1 MSNSDYNL
9 KIILLAA
16 GKSQRFNGIK
26 LLSTLSSRQTLM
38 ATSELKKQSTTLIEH
53 VLNQLGNALHEL
65 NIADNN
71 LQVATGLYHQ
81 QLSALIGDRYHIHY
95 CENAHLG
102 LGHTI
107 AQSVSEILEAQGT
120 AKPSH
125 ILFALADQVA
135 LTTDDYIHLI
145 EQSLSTP
152 NKLVCAEAEKELMP
166 PAIFPQHYFKE
177 LTTLYGDKGA
187 KALLHKN
194 KDNLQPVLLDKAAID
209 IDTQQDL
216 IDWLGK

>member
-26 LLSTLSSRQTLM
+26 LLSTLSSRQTLT
-38 ATSELKKQSTTLIEH
+38 TSPKKQSTTLIEH
-53 VLNQLGNALHEL
+53 VLNQLNNALQAL
-65 NIADNN
+65 KIADDN
-71 LQVATGLYHQ
+71 LLIATGTYHQ
-81 QLSALIGDRYHIHY
+81 QLSALISERHGIHY

-107 AQSVSEILEAQGT
+107 AQSVSEILEVQSS

-125 ILFALADQVA
+125 IMITLADQVA

-152 NKLVCAEAEKELMP
+152 NKLVCAQAEKELMP

-177 LTTLYGDKGA
+177 LATLHGDKGA

-194 KDNLQPVLLDKAAID
+194 KDNLQPVLLNRAVID